1 MKKIRKNWKASLG
14 FLLPALLLYTVF
26 LFIPVCLSI
35 GYAFTDWNG
44 FGTMRFVGF
53 DEFRKLFQDEN
64 FYIAIG
70 NNVSLLLSSVFL
82 ICPIAL
88 ILAVIISSEIKGY
101 RFFRFALFLPQVL
114 STVVVSL
121 IWSFF
126 FNQLLGLLDAILRAA
141 GLERFIHLWLA
152 DRNIAF
158 RSVLVVN
165 AWYYTGYTMVILLSA
180 VNNIP
185 REILEAAGI
194 DGASWGQRITKITL
208 PLIWENI
215 KVAVLLGI
223 AGSMKAFDLVY
234 VLTKGGPGHSTEL
247 LATYL
252 YKQSFSS
259 YNYGYGSAISL
270 VILVLGLSLS
280 LLMQKVMKKEVI
292 EY

>member
-1 MKKIRKNWKASLG
+1 M
-14 FLLPALLLYTVF
+14 
-26 LFIPVCLSI
+26 
-35 GYAFTDWNG
+35 
-44 FGTMRFVGF
+44 
-53 DEFRKLFQDEN
+53 
-64 FYIAIG
+64 
-70 NNVSLLLSSVFL
+70 
-82 ICPIAL
+82 
-88 ILAVIISSEIKGY
+88 
-101 RFFRFALFLPQVL
+101 
-114 STVVVSL
+114 
-121 IWSFF
+121 
-126 FNQLLGLLDAILRAA
+126 
-141 GLERFIHLWLA
+141 
-152 DRNIAF
+152 
-158 RSVLVVN
+158 N